1 MVDAVYLFESKDVV
15 AEALDER
22 TCDFVL
28 GMHSGHRGLSRA
40 LSFIL
45 EQSRL
50 RHNDAPDQR
59 ACFLLV
65 WSRRMLC
72 YGFFR
77 KLPAR
82 KNQNSWMDLQRS
94 G

>member
-1 MVDAVYLFESKDVV
+1 MRSQSKGIGS
-15 AEALDER
+15 ANLSASICSTIRTILALLQ
-22 TCDFVL
+22 CAS
-28 GMHSGHRGLSRA
+28 HS
-40 LSFIL
+40 
-45 EQSRL
+45 